1 VTYRSRPTDDSAR
14 TRRSAGLLVGVYH
27 RHGVPMVGDRI
38 SGWWRISVAGYIVT
52 RRVAWVRS
60 YVLCMAEFFSRV
72 QQWGTLLTSCMLDPR
87 LTYLLTYLPCSTYT
101 QLN

>member
-1 VTYRSRPTDDSAR
+1 
-14 TRRSAGLLVGVYH
+14 
-27 RHGVPMVGDRI
+27 MVGDRI

-87 LTYLLTYLPCSTYT
+87 LTYFTLLTGRTLRAALHSILTPAVYLLLCT
-101 QLN
+101 LRLK

>member
-1 VTYRSRPTDDSAR
+1 
-14 TRRSAGLLVGVYH
+14 
-27 RHGVPMVGDRI
+27 MVGDRI

-87 LTYLLTYLPCSTYT
+87 LTYLLTYLLGILQESP
-101 QLN
+101 